1 MDKLTDFV
9 RIYDNTIS
17 AKFCKRIITAF
28 DGDKSHQINSGTGSQ
43 STGNLHRNA
52 IEMNCTKRAE
62 EHPEWAEIMKLLNRH
77 AASSFERYKH
87 DLIVCGYKAELLFN
101 AVTLEQW
108 RMHQYD
114 PSIHFYK
121 EHIDA
126 ITVNTSK
133 RMLMM
138 LYYLNTVE
146 EGGETL
152 FESIQ
157 RQVNPV
163 EGRLAIT
170 PCWFGYP
177 HSAVMPI
184 SNTKYMIKTYL
195 HYPGEH
201 NGDN

>member
-1 MDKLTDFV
+1 MDKLIDFI

-17 AKFCKRIITAF
+17 ARFCKRIITAF
-28 DGDKSHQINSGTGSQ
+28 DGDKAHQINSGTGSQ
-43 STGNLHRNA
+43 SMGNLHRNA
-52 IEMNCTKRAE
+52 IEMNCTKRAA
-62 EHPEWAEIMKLLNRH
+62 EHPEWGAIMKLLNRH
-77 AASSFERYKH
+77 ASSSFKRYKH
-87 DLIVCGYKAELLFN
+87 DLIVSGYKEELLFDT
-101 AVTLEQW
+101 VTLEQW
-108 RMHQYD
+108 RLHQYN
-114 PSIHFYK
+114 PSIHYYK

-126 ITVNTSK
+126 INIHTSK

-152 FESIQ
+152 FESIDKKI
-157 RQVNPV
+157 NPV

-195 HYPGEH
+195 HYPG
-201 NGDN
+201 D

>member
-1 MDKLTDFV
+1 MKKLIDFV
-9 RIYDNTIS
+9 KIYDEALS
-17 AKFCKRIITAF
+17 GEMCDSIIKAF
-28 DGDKSHQINSGTGSQ
+28 EKDKEHHINSGTGSQ

-52 IEMNCTKRAE
+52 IELNTTQRALKSARWKVIMSQMNQ
-62 EHPEWAEIMKLLNRH
+62 H
-77 AASSFERYKH
+77 AVYSFKRYKE
-87 DLIVCGYKAELLFN
+87 DLITNGYPEELFFSQI
-101 AVTLEQW
+101 TLEQF
-108 RMHQYD
+108 RMHRYD
-114 PSIHFYK
+114 PNVHYYK

-138 LYYLNTVE
+138 LYYLNTVD

-152 FESIQ
+152 FESIDKK
-157 RQVNPV
+157 VNPV
-163 EGRLAIT
+163 KGKLAIT
-170 PCWFGYP
+170 PCWFGFP

-201 NGDN
+201 